1 LLSLVVE
8 AAVAEPLVIMEQ
20 QAAAQVVLE
29 LIQDYPYLLVLQ
41 LP

>member
-1 LLSLVVE
+1 LPAVVE
-8 AAVAEPLVIMEQ
+8 AEAEAQVITEPL
-20 QAAAQVVLE
+20 AAAQAVLE